1 MEDFSYMTE
10 MIKQVSDVELAYKIL
25 QKTNKSMYFRD
36 LITEVLELKG
46 RRIHSLAHAISEV
59 HTQINMDSRFVHMGK
74 GMWGLVEWSPQQL
87 SGRFAV
93 EKDET
98 VKTSSTVRRQKL
110 FEEIQQ
116 EYVAANAE
124 AGERE

>member
-1 MEDFSYMTE
+1 MTD
-10 MIKQVSDVELAYKIL
+10 MMKQVSEVELAYKIL
-25 QKTNKSMYFRD
+25 QKTGHSMYFRE

-46 RRIHSLAHAISEV
+46 RRIHSLAHAMSEV

-87 SGRFAV
+87 SAHSVGDDADSV
-93 EKDET
+93 P
-98 VKTSSTVRRQKL
+98 SSFSSRREKL

-116 EYVAANAE
+116 EYVASAAE
-124 AGERE
+124 PGERE

>member
-1 MEDFSYMTE
+1 MTE
-10 MIKQVSDVELAYKIL
+10 IIKQVSDVELAYKLL
-25 QKTNKSMYFRD
+25 QKTGKSMYFRE
-36 LITEVLELKG
+36 LITEVLEMKG

-87 SGRFAV
+87 SGRSAV
-93 EKDET
+93 EKDES

-124 AGERE
+124 SGERE

>member
-1 MEDFSYMTE
+1 MTE
-10 MIKQVSDVELAYKIL
+10 IIKQVSEVELAYRLL
-25 QKTNKSMYFRD
+25 QKTGKSMYFRE
-36 LITEVLELKG
+36 LITEVLEMKG
-46 RRIHSLAHAISEV
+46 RRIHSLARAISEV

-87 SGRFAV
+87 SGRSAV
-93 EKDET
+93 EKDES

-124 AGERE
+124 SGERE

>member
-1 MEDFSYMTE
+1 MTE
-10 MIKQVSDVELAYKIL
+10 ATKQVSEVELAYKIL
-25 QKTNKSMYFRD
+25 QKTGKAMYFRD

-46 RRIHSLAHAISEV
+46 KRIHSLAHAISEV
-59 HTQINMDSRFVHMGK
+59 HTKINMDSRFVHMGK

-87 SGRFAV
+87 SGRSSI
-93 EKDET
+93 EKDES

-124 AGERE
+124 PGERE